1 MHSTRIHAVLVV
13 AALAA
18 VAGCKSIE
26 GTSPALIPNKA
37 LAVSRSLTIPLDTLV
52 LAAAVVVIVDPLA
65 PNWHIE
71 QQALGDGRYAFALTK
86 KRFSTGGDGEAMPI
100 LRRRLDQLAGKHGHP
115 GYAILTYAEGIESRM
130 PMAQRVTQATVQF
143 DPASAARAATATK

>member
-1 MHSTRIHAVLVV
+1 MAV
-13 AALAA
+13 AALTA

-37 LAVSRSLTIPLDTLV
+37 LAVSRSLTIPLDTLI
-52 LAAAVVVIVDPLA
+52 LAAAVVVVVDPLA

-100 LRRRLDQLAGKHGHP
+100 LRRRLDQLAGKHGYP
-115 GYAILTYAEGIESRM
+115 AYAILTYAEGIESRM
-130 PMAQRVTQATVQF
+130 PVAQRVTQATVQF